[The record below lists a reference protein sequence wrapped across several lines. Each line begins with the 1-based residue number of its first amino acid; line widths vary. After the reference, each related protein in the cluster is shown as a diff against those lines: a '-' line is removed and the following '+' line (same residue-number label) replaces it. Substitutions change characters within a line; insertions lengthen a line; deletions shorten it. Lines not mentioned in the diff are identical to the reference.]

1 LTAVKGTPA
10 DCRLHIR
17 RIAAMLATTKHMD
30 TQSDPL
36 EERIAAASG
45 WISDVKQEMARVLVG
60 QDQLVD
66 RLLIGLLCNGHILLE
81 GVPGLAKTLAV
92 KALSGSL
99 DATFARFQFTP
110 DLLPADL
117 VGTMVYHPQETRF
130 EPKLGPIFNNLILAD
145 EINRAPAKVQSALL
159 EAMQER
165 QVTLG
170 DRSYKLPQ
178 PFLVLATQ
186 NPIDQ
191 EGTYQ
196 LPEAQLD
203 RFLLKVTVG
212 YPSKDE
218 ELEILDRMATSAP
231 QYQTK
236 TVASPEQVA
245 AARDLVN
252 EVYIDPAIRKYIVQI
267 IHTTRFPVTVDAPL
281 KHLVRAGASPR
292 GTINLAHTARAR
304 AFMLGRGH
312 VTPQDV
318 KDMALDVLRHRIL
331 LTYEA
336 EAEET
341 TTDSILTRILSKVPV
356 P

>member
-1 LTAVKGTPA
+1 
-10 DCRLHIR
+10 
-17 RIAAMLATTKHMD
+17 M
-30 TQSDPL
+30 
-36 EERIAAASG
+36 
-45 WISDVKQEMARVLVG
+45 
-60 QDQLVD
+60 D
-66 RLLIGLLCNGHILLE
+66 RLLVGLLCNGHILLE

-99 DATFARFQFTP
+99 SASFARFQFTP

-117 VGTMVYHPQETRF
+117 VGTMIYHPQEMKF

-159 EAMQER
+159 EAMQEK

-170 DRSYKLPQ
+170 DRSYPLPK

-203 RFLLKVTVG
+203 RFLLKVNVD
-212 YPSKDE
+212 YPSKEE
-218 ELEILDRMATSAP
+218 ELEILNRMATSAP
-231 QYQTK
+231 VYETK
-236 TVASPEQVA
+236 NVATPEQVSA
-245 AARDLVN
+245 SRELVN
-252 EVYIDPAIRKYIVQI
+252 LVYIDDSIRKYIVDLI
-267 IHTTRFPVTVDAPL
+267 DATRNPARVDAPL
-281 KHLVRAGASPR
+281 KNWIRAGASPR
-292 GTINLAHTARAR
+292 GTINLALAARAR
-304 AFMLGRGH
+304 AFMNGRAF

-318 KDMALDVLRHRIL
+318 KDMAMDVLRHRIL

-336 EAEET
+336 EAEGI
-341 TTDSILTRILSKVPV
+341 TTDAIIARILSKVVV

>member
-1 LTAVKGTPA
+1 MTTEQLQEQ
-10 DCRLHIR
+10 
-17 RIAAMLATTKHMD
+17 IA
-30 TQSDPL
+30 QS
-36 EERIAAASG
+36 SG
-45 WISDVKQEMARVLVG
+45 WIQAVKDEMAKVLVG
-60 QDQLVD
+60 QESLVD

-99 DATFARFQFTP
+99 DASFARFQFTP

-117 VGTMVYHPQETRF
+117 VGTMIYHPQETRF

-170 DRSYKLPQ
+170 DRSYPLPK

-203 RFLLKVTVG
+203 RFLLKVTVD

-218 ELEILDRMATSAP
+218 ELLILDRMATSTP
-231 QYQTK
+231 VYETD
-236 TVASPEQVA
+236 TVASPEQVSA
-245 AARDLVN
+245 SRELVN
-252 EVYIDPAIRKYIVQI
+252 RIHIDPAVRKYIVQI
-267 IHTTRFPVTVDAPL
+267 IHTTRYPGTVDAPL
-281 KHLVRAGASPR
+281 RNLVRAGASPR
-292 GTINLAHTARAR
+292 GTINLALTARAR
-304 AFMLGRGH
+304 AFMKGRAF

-318 KDMALDVLRHRIL
+318 KDMVHDVLRHRIL
-331 LTYEA
+331 LSYEA
-336 EAEET
+336 EAEEIQ
-341 TTDSILTRILSKVPV
+341 TDQILDRILQKIPV

>member
-1 LTAVKGTPA
+1 
-10 DCRLHIR
+10 
-17 RIAAMLATTKHMD
+17 MTTE
-30 TQSDPL
+30 QLQEQIFES
-36 EERIAAASG
+36 SG
-45 WISDVKQEMARVLVG
+45 WINAVKDEMGKVLVG
-60 QDQLVD
+60 QDALVD
-66 RLLIGLLCNGHILLE
+66 RLLVGLLCNGHILLE

-99 DATFARFQFTP
+99 SASFARFQFTP

-117 VGTMVYHPQETRF
+117 VGTMIYHPQEMRF

-159 EAMQER
+159 EAMQEK

-170 DRSYKLPQ
+170 DRSYPLPK

-203 RFLLKVTVG
+203 RFLLKVNVD

-218 ELEILDRMATSAP
+218 ELEILNRMATSAP
-231 QYQTK
+231 VYETRN
-236 TVASPEQVA
+236 VATPEQVSA
-245 AARDLVN
+245 SRELVN
-252 EVYIDPAIRKYIVQI
+252 LVYIDDSIRKYIVELI
-267 IHTTRFPVTVDAPL
+267 DTTRNPIRVDAAL
-281 KHLVRAGASPR
+281 KNWIRAGASPR
-292 GTINLAHTARAR
+292 GTINLALAARAR
-304 AFMLGRGH
+304 AFMNGRAF

-318 KDMALDVLRHRIL
+318 KDMAMDVLRHRIL

-336 EAEET
+336 EAEGI
-341 TTDSILTRILSKVPV
+341 TTDAIIARILSKVVV

>member
-1 LTAVKGTPA
+1 MSTTINAAGTWVP
-10 DCRLHIR
+10 RLR
-17 RIAAMLATTKHMD
+17 E
-30 TQSDPL
+30 Q
-36 EERIAAASG
+36 
-45 WISDVKQEMARVLVG
+45 VARVVVG
-60 QDQLVD
+60 QQYLVD
-66 RLLIGLLCNGHILLE
+66 RLLIGLLANGHVLLE
-81 GVPGLAKTLAV
+81 GVPGLAKTLSVRTLAQTV
-92 KALSGSL
+92 HADFS
-99 DATFARFQFTP
+99 RIQFTP
-110 DLLPADL
+110 DLLPADI
-117 VGTMVYHPQETRF
+117 VGTLIYD
-130 EPKLGPIFNNLILAD
+130 PKTGEYAVKRGPIFANFVLAD

-170 DRSYKLPQ
+170 GETHKLPA

-218 ELEILDRMATSAP
+218 ELEILDKMATSTP
-231 QYQTK
+231 PYQTK
-236 TVASPEQVA
+236 SVATPEQVSA
-245 AARDLVN
+245 SRELVN

-267 IHTTRFPVTVDAPL
+267 IHTTRFPGLVDAPL
-281 KHLVRAGASPR
+281 KNLVRSGASPR
-292 GTINLAHTARAR
+292 GTINLALTARAR
-304 AFMLGRGH
+304 AFMQGRAF

-336 EAEET
+336 EAEEM
-341 TTDSILTRILSKVPV
+341 TTDSVIERIMNKVAV

>member
-1 LTAVKGTPA
+1 MTQEALQQQ
-10 DCRLHIR
+10 
-17 RIAAMLATTKHMD
+17 IAAT
-30 TQSDPL
+30 
-36 EERIAAASG
+36 SG
-45 WISDVKQEMARVLVG
+45 WIQHVKDEMAQVLVG
-60 QDQLVD
+60 QADLVD

-99 DATFARFQFTP
+99 HATFARFQFTP

-117 VGTMVYHPQETRF
+117 VGTMVYHPQEFRF

-170 DRSYKLPQ
+170 DRSYPLPQ

-218 ELEILDRMATSAP
+218 ELMILDRMATSAP
-231 QYQTK
+231 LYK
-236 TVASPEQVA
+236 TQNVATPEQVA
-245 AARDLVN
+245 GSRDLVN
-252 EVYIDPAIRKYIVQI
+252 QVYIDPAVRQYIVQL
-267 IHTTRFPVTVDAPL
+267 IHTTRFPSKVDVPM
-281 KHLVRAGASPR
+281 KNLVRAGASPR
-292 GTINLAHTARAR
+292 GTINLALTARAR
-304 AFMLGRGH
+304 AFMQGRAY

-318 KDMALDVLRHRIL
+318 KDMAHDVLRHRIL

-336 EAEET
+336 EAEDV
-341 TTDSILTRILSKVPV
+341 TTDAIITRILNKVPV

>member
-1 LTAVKGTPA
+1 MTVEQLQQE
-10 DCRLHIR
+10 
-17 RIAAMLATTKHMD
+17 IAA
-30 TQSDPL
+30 S
-36 EERIAAASG
+36 SG
-45 WISDVKQEMARVLVG
+45 WIQAVKDEMSRVLVG
-60 QDQLVD
+60 QADLVD

-117 VGTMVYHPQETRF
+117 VGTMIYHPQGSRF

-170 DRSYKLPQ
+170 DRSYPLPQ

-218 ELEILDRMATSAP
+218 ELTILDRMATSAP
-231 QYQTK
+231 PYK
-236 TVASPEQVA
+236 TENVATPEQVA
-245 AARDLVN
+245 ASRELVN
-252 EVYIDPAIRKYIVQI
+252 QIYIDPAVRQYIVQI
-267 IHTTRFPVTVDAPL
+267 IHTTRFPVKVDAPL
-281 KHLVRAGASPR
+281 KNLVRAGASPR
-292 GTINLAHTARAR
+292 GTINLALTARAR
-304 AFMLGRGH
+304 AFMLGRAF
-312 VTPQDV
+312 VSPQDV
-318 KDMALDVLRHRIL
+318 KDMAHDVLRHRIL

-336 EAEET
+336 EAEDVS
-341 TTDSILTRILSKVPV
+341 TDTIISRILGKIPV

>member
-1 LTAVKGTPA
+1 
-10 DCRLHIR
+10 
-17 RIAAMLATTKHMD
+17 MTTE
-30 TQSDPL
+30 QLQEQIS
-36 EERIAAASG
+36 ESSG
-45 WISDVKQEMARVLVG
+45 WIYAVKQEMGNVLVG
-60 QDQLVD
+60 QEGLVD
-66 RLLIGLLCNGHILLE
+66 RLLVGLLCNGHILLE

-99 DATFARFQFTP
+99 SASFARFQFTP

-117 VGTMVYHPQETRF
+117 VGTMIYHPQEMKF

-159 EAMQER
+159 EAMQEK

-170 DRSYKLPQ
+170 DRSYPLPK

-203 RFLLKVTVG
+203 RFLLKVNVD
-212 YPSKDE
+212 YPSKEE
-218 ELEILDRMATSAP
+218 ELEILNRMATSAP
-231 QYQTK
+231 VYETK
-236 TVASPEQVA
+236 NVATPEQVSA
-245 AARDLVN
+245 SRELVN
-252 EVYIDPAIRKYIVQI
+252 LVYIDDSIRKYIVDLI
-267 IHTTRFPVTVDAPL
+267 DATRNPARVDAPL
-281 KHLVRAGASPR
+281 KNWIRAGASPR
-292 GTINLAHTARAR
+292 GTINLALAARAR
-304 AFMLGRGH
+304 AFMNGRAF

-318 KDMALDVLRHRIL
+318 KDMAMDVLRHRIL

-336 EAEET
+336 EAEGI
-341 TTDSILTRILSKVPV
+341 TTDAIIARILSKVVV

>member
-1 LTAVKGTPA
+1 
-10 DCRLHIR
+10 
-17 RIAAMLATTKHMD
+17 MTTEQLQEQISD
-30 TQSDPL
+30 T
-36 EERIAAASG
+36 SG
-45 WISDVKQEMARVLVG
+45 WINSVKSEMGKVLVG
-60 QDQLVD
+60 QDELVD
-66 RLLIGLLCNGHILLE
+66 RLLVGLLCNGHILLE

-99 DATFARFQFTP
+99 SASFARFQFTP

-117 VGTMVYHPQETRF
+117 VGTMIYHPQEMRF

-159 EAMQER
+159 EAMQEK

-170 DRSYKLPQ
+170 DRSYLLPK

-203 RFLLKVTVG
+203 RFLLKVNVD

-218 ELEILDRMATSAP
+218 ELEILNRMATSAP
-231 QYQTK
+231 VYETHN
-236 TVASPEQVA
+236 VATPEQVSA
-245 AARDLVN
+245 SRDLVN
-252 EVYIDPAIRKYIVQI
+252 LIYIDDSIRKYIVELI
-267 IHTTRFPVTVDAPL
+267 DATRNPIRVDAPL
-281 KHLVRAGASPR
+281 KNWIRAGASPR
-292 GTINLAHTARAR
+292 GTINLALAARAR
-304 AFMLGRGH
+304 AFMNGRAF

-318 KDMALDVLRHRIL
+318 KDMAVDVLRHRIL

-336 EAEET
+336 EAEGV
-341 TTDSILTRILSKVPV
+341 TTDAIIARILSRVVVP
-356 P
+356 

>member
-1 LTAVKGTPA
+1 
-10 DCRLHIR
+10 
-17 RIAAMLATTKHMD
+17 MTTENL
-30 TQSDPL
+30 Q
-36 EERIAAASG
+36 ERIAESSG
-45 WISDVKQEMARVLVG
+45 WIQAVKNEMAQVLVG
-60 QDQLVD
+60 QERLVD

-99 DATFARFQFTP
+99 SASFARFQFTP

-117 VGTMVYHPQETRF
+117 VGTMVYHPQTAKF

-170 DRSYKLPQ
+170 DHSYPLPE

-212 YPSKDE
+212 YPTKDE
-218 ELEILDRMATSAP
+218 ELLILDRMATSTP
-231 QYQTK
+231 PYRTK
-236 TVASPEQVA
+236 NVATPEQVA
-245 AARDLVN
+245 ASRELVN
-252 EVYIDPAIRKYIVQI
+252 SIYIDPAVRKYIVQI
-267 IHTTRFPVTVDAPL
+267 IHTTRFPTLVDAPL
-281 KHLVRAGASPR
+281 KNLVRAGASPR
-292 GTINLAHTARAR
+292 GTINLALTARALAFMHGR
-304 AFMLGRGH
+304 AF

-318 KDMALDVLRHRIL
+318 KDMAPDVLRHRIL

-336 EAEET
+336 EAEEM
-341 TTDSILTRILSKVPV
+341 TTDSIIERIMQKVPV

>member
-1 LTAVKGTPA
+1 
-10 DCRLHIR
+10 
-17 RIAAMLATTKHMD
+17 MTTEQLQEKISE
-30 TQSDPL
+30 T
-36 EERIAAASG
+36 SG
-45 WISDVKQEMARVLVG
+45 WISGVKNEMAKVLVG
-60 QDQLVD
+60 QEDLVD
-66 RLLIGLLCNGHILLE
+66 RLLVGLLCNGHILLE

-99 DATFARFQFTP
+99 SASFARFQFTP

-117 VGTMVYHPQETRF
+117 VGTMIYHPQDARF

-159 EAMQER
+159 EAMQEK

-170 DRSYKLPQ
+170 DRSYPLPR

-203 RFLLKVTVG
+203 RFLLKVNVG

-218 ELEILDRMATSAP
+218 EMEILNRMATSAP
-231 QYQTK
+231 IYETHN
-236 TVASPEQVA
+236 VATPEEVSA
-245 AARDLVN
+245 SRELVN
-252 EVYIDPAIRKYIVQI
+252 EVYIDEAIRKYIVEL
-267 IHTTRFPVTVDAPL
+267 IHTTRFPAKVDAPL
-281 KHLVRAGASPR
+281 KNWIRAGASPR
-292 GTINLAHTARAR
+292 GTINLALAARAR
-304 AFMLGRGH
+304 AFMSGRAF

-336 EAEET
+336 EAEAI
-341 TTDSILTRILSKVPV
+341 TTDVIISRILSKVVV

>member
-1 LTAVKGTPA
+1 MTTEELQ
-10 DCRLHIR
+10 D
-17 RIAAMLATTKHMD
+17 RIAA
-30 TQSDPL
+30 S
-36 EERIAAASG
+36 SG
-45 WISDVKQEMARVLVG
+45 WIADVKTEMGRVLVG
-60 QDQLVD
+60 QELLVD
-66 RLLIGLLCNGHILLE
+66 RLMVGLLCNGHVLLE

-99 DATFARFQFTP
+99 DASFARFQFTP

-117 VGTMVYHPQETRF
+117 LGTMVYNPQEASF
-130 EPKLGPIFNNLILAD
+130 SPKLGPIFNNLILAD

-159 EAMQER
+159 EAMQEK

-170 DRSYKLPQ
+170 DKTYKLPE

-203 RFLLKVTVG
+203 RFLLKVSVG

-218 ELEILDRMATSAP
+218 ELTVLDRMANSEP
-231 QYQTK
+231 IYQTK
-236 TVASPEQVA
+236 TAASPEQVA
-245 AARDLVN
+245 ASRHLVN
-252 EVYIDPAIRKYIVQI
+252 EVYIDPAVREYIVELI
-267 IHTTRFPVTVDAPL
+267 RATRQPAKIDGGL
-281 KHLVRAGASPR
+281 RHLIRAGASPR
-292 GTINLAHTARAR
+292 GTINLALTARAH
-304 AFMLGRGH
+304 AFINGRSF

-318 KDMALDVLRHRIL
+318 KDMAHDVLRHRIL
-331 LTYEA
+331 LSYEA
-336 EAEET
+336 EAEDT
-341 TTDSILTRILSKVPV
+341 STDQILDRILSKVPV

>member
-1 LTAVKGTPA
+1 
-10 DCRLHIR
+10 
-17 RIAAMLATTKHMD
+17 MTT
-30 TQSDPL
+30 
-36 EERIAAASG
+36 EELQQEITRSSG
-45 WISDVKQEMARVLVG
+45 WIQAIREEMAQVLVG
-60 QDQLVD
+60 QHELVD

-92 KALSGSL
+92 KALSGSMS
-99 DATFARFQFTP
+99 TSFARVQFTP

-117 VGTMVYHPQETRF
+117 VGTMVYHPQDVKF

-170 DRSYKLPQ
+170 DTSYPLPE

-203 RFLLKVTVG
+203 RFLLKVTVT
-212 YPSKDE
+212 YPAREE
-218 ELEILDRMATSAP
+218 ELMILDRMATSTP
-231 QYQTK
+231 PYQTRN
-236 TVASPEQVA
+236 VATPDQVA
-245 AARDLVN
+245 ASRALVN
-252 EVYIDPAIRKYIVQI
+252 QIYIDPAVRQYIVDI
-267 IHTTRFPVTVDAPL
+267 IHATRHPETIEAPL
-281 KHLVRAGASPR
+281 KNLTRAGASPR
-292 GTINLAHTARAR
+292 GTINLALTARALAFMHGR
-304 AFMLGRGH
+304 AF

-318 KDMALDVLRHRIL
+318 KDMVHDVLPHRIL

-336 EAEET
+336 EAEEI
-341 TTDSILTRILSKVPV
+341 TTDQVIERIINRVPV

>member
-1 LTAVKGTPA
+1 MTTEDLQQ
-10 DCRLHIR
+10 
-17 RIAAMLATTKHMD
+17 RISESSA
-30 TQSDPL
+30 
-36 EERIAAASG
+36 
-45 WISDVKQEMARVLVG
+45 WIHAVKQEMGRVLVG
-60 QDQLVD
+60 QAELVE

-99 DATFARFQFTP
+99 DASFARFQFTP

-130 EPKLGPIFNNLILAD
+130 EPKLGPVFNNLILAD

-170 DRSYKLPQ
+170 DRSYPLPQ

-203 RFLLKVTVG
+203 RFLLKVNVG
-212 YPSKDE
+212 YPTLEE
-218 ELEILDRMATSAP
+218 ELIILDRMATSAP
-231 QYQTK
+231 AYQTA
-236 TVASPEQVA
+236 TVATPAQVSA
-245 AARDLVN
+245 SRELVN
-252 EVYIDPAIRKYIVQI
+252 AIYIDPAIRSYIVRL
-267 IHTTRFPVTVDAPL
+267 IHATRFPGNIDAPL
-281 KHLVRAGASPR
+281 KNLVRAGASPR
-292 GTINLAHTARAR
+292 GTINLALSSRAL
-304 AFMLGRGH
+304 AFMQGRAY

-318 KDMALDVLRHRIL
+318 KDMAKDVLRHRIL
-331 LTYEA
+331 LSYEA
-336 EAEET
+336 EAEEM
-341 TTDSILTRILSKVPV
+341 TTDAIIERLLAKVPV

>member
-1 LTAVKGTPA
+1 MTTEQLQEQIFESSTWINAVK
-10 DCRLHIR
+10 D
-17 RIAAMLATTKHMD
+17 
-30 TQSDPL
+30 
-36 EERIAAASG
+36 
-45 WISDVKQEMARVLVG
+45 EMGKVLVG
-60 QDQLVD
+60 QDTLVD
-66 RLLIGLLCNGHILLE
+66 RLLVGLLCNGHILLE

-99 DATFARFQFTP
+99 SASFARFQFTP

-117 VGTMVYHPQETRF
+117 VGTMIYHPQEMRF

-159 EAMQER
+159 EAMQEK

-170 DRSYKLPQ
+170 DRSYPLPK

-203 RFLLKVTVG
+203 RFLLKVNVD

-218 ELEILDRMATSAP
+218 ELEILNRMATSAP
-231 QYQTK
+231 IYETRN
-236 TVASPEQVA
+236 VATPEQVSA
-245 AARDLVN
+245 SRELVN
-252 EVYIDPAIRKYIVQI
+252 LVYIDDSIRKYIVELI
-267 IHTTRFPVTVDAPL
+267 DATRNPIRVDAPL
-281 KHLVRAGASPR
+281 KNWIRAGASPR
-292 GTINLAHTARAR
+292 GTINLALAARAR
-304 AFMLGRGH
+304 AFMNGRAF

-318 KDMALDVLRHRIL
+318 KDMAMDVLRHRIL

-336 EAEET
+336 EAEGI
-341 TTDSILTRILSKVPV
+341 TTDAIISRILSKVVV

>member
-1 LTAVKGTPA
+1 
-10 DCRLHIR
+10 
-17 RIAAMLATTKHMD
+17 M
-30 TQSDPL
+30 
-36 EERIAAASG
+36 
-45 WISDVKQEMARVLVG
+45 
-60 QDQLVD
+60 D
-66 RLLIGLLCNGHILLE
+66 RLLVGLLCNGHILLE

-99 DATFARFQFTP
+99 SASFARFQFTP

-117 VGTMVYHPQETRF
+117 VGTMIYHPQEMKF

-159 EAMQER
+159 EAMQEK

-170 DRSYKLPQ
+170 DRSYPLPK

-203 RFLLKVTVG
+203 RFLLKVNVD
-212 YPSKDE
+212 YPSKEE
-218 ELEILDRMATSAP
+218 ELEILNRMATSAP
-231 QYQTK
+231 VYETQN
-236 TVASPEQVA
+236 VATPEQVSA
-245 AARDLVN
+245 SRELVN
-252 EVYIDPAIRKYIVQI
+252 LVYIDDSIRKYIVELI
-267 IHTTRFPVTVDAPL
+267 DATRNPARVDAPL
-281 KHLVRAGASPR
+281 KNWIRAGASPR
-292 GTINLAHTARAR
+292 GTINLALAARAR
-304 AFMLGRGH
+304 AFMNGRAF

-318 KDMALDVLRHRIL
+318 KDMAMDVLRHRIL

-336 EAEET
+336 EAEGI
-341 TTDSILTRILSKVPV
+341 TTDAIIARILSKVVV

>member
-1 LTAVKGTPA
+1 MTTEELQEQIAQSSTWIGEVKA
-10 DCRLHIR
+10 
-17 RIAAMLATTKHMD
+17 
-30 TQSDPL
+30 
-36 EERIAAASG
+36 
-45 WISDVKQEMARVLVG
+45 EMAKVLVG
-60 QDQLVD
+60 QDDLVD
-66 RLLIGLLCNGHILLE
+66 RLILGLLCNGHILLE

-92 KALSGSL
+92 KAFSGSL
-99 DATFARFQFTP
+99 SASFARFQFTP

-117 VGTMVYHPQETRF
+117 VGTMIYHPQDMKF

-170 DRSYKLPQ
+170 DSSYLLPK
-178 PFLVLATQ
+178 PFLVLATM

-203 RFLLKVTVG
+203 RFLLKVNVG
-212 YPSKDE
+212 YPSKSE
-218 ELEILDRMATSAP
+218 ELEILNRMATSAP
-231 QYQTK
+231 IYETK
-236 TVASPEQVA
+236 HTATPAQVMASRE
-245 AARDLVN
+245 LVN
-252 EVYIDPAIRKYIVQI
+252 AVYIDDSIRKYIVDI
-267 IHTTRFPVTVDAPL
+267 IHSSRFPAEIDPVL
-281 KHLVRAGASPR
+281 KNWVRAGASPR
-292 GTINLAHTARAR
+292 GTINLALAARAR
-304 AFMLGRGH
+304 AYMHGRAY

-336 EAEET
+336 EAEGV
-341 TTDSILTRILSKVPV
+341 TTDLIIQRILAKVVV

>member
-1 LTAVKGTPA
+1 MTTETLQEQ
-10 DCRLHIR
+10 
-17 RIAAMLATTKHMD
+17 IAET
-30 TQSDPL
+30 
-36 EERIAAASG
+36 SG
-45 WISDVKQEMARVLVG
+45 WIQAVKNEMAQILVG
-60 QDQLVD
+60 QERLVD

-99 DATFARFQFTP
+99 HATFARFQFTP

-117 VGTMVYHPQETRF
+117 VGTMVYHPHEARF

-170 DRSYKLPQ
+170 ERSYLLPE

-212 YPSKDE
+212 YPTKDE
-218 ELEILDRMATSAP
+218 ELTILNRMATSAP
-231 QYQTK
+231 AYKTQ
-236 TVASPEQVA
+236 TVATPEQVGA
-245 AARDLVN
+245 SRALVN
-252 EVYIDPAIRKYIVQI
+252 QVFIDPAVQNYIVDL
-267 IHTTRFPVTVDAPL
+267 IHATRFPVTVDAPL
-281 KHLVRAGASPR
+281 KNLIRSGASPR
-292 GTINLAHTARAR
+292 GTINLALTARAR
-304 AFMLGRGH
+304 AFMQGRAY

-318 KDMALDVLRHRIL
+318 KDMAPDVLRHRIL

-336 EAEET
+336 EAEEV
-341 TTDSILTRILSKVPV
+341 TTDTVIERILNKVAV